1 MLNKNGIL
9 AKRVH
14 SLPMLP
20 ESCFYRKDIDQKY
33 NTDVVLSKI
42 VDLYQEIRE
51 G

>member
-1 MLNKNGIL
+1 MPNKNSIL
-9 AKRVH
+9 AKHVH

-33 NTDVVLSKI
+33 NADVVLSKI
-42 VDLYQEIRE
+42 VDLYREIWE